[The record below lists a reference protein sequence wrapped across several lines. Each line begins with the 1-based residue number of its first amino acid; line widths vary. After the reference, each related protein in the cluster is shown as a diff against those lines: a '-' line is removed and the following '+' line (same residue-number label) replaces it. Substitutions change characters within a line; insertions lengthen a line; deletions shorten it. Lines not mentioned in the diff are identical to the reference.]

1 MRITKTETACEMNWL
16 PISSEPHTQSVVHV
30 DSSRSNEKLHDAAE
44 KFEALMAGFLVRSLR
59 QSMSPSGFYG
69 NAYGGEIYQSM
80 MDEVL
85 AETLAARANLGI
97 AEALERQ
104 FGSREKEQ
112 PQDLNAGDRQTRFD
126 SIIETAAQKTGLNAN
141 LLRAMIRQESDGD
154 PKAISKKGATGLMQ
168 LMPETAAL
176 LGVQDRFDPEENI
189 HGGARYLADLL
200 QRFGNLEHAL
210 AAYNAG
216 PEAVE
221 RHGGIPA
228 YAETEDYVAQVMK
241 IYRGLISADK
251 EGSSEKTGE
260 EFK

>member
-1 MRITKTETACEMNWL
+1 MNWH
-16 PISSEPHTQSVVHV
+16 PISSEPRTQSVARA
-30 DSSRSNEKLHDAAE
+30 DSSRSSEKLHDAAE

-85 AETLAARANLGI
+85 AQTLAARANLGI

-104 FGSREKEQ
+104 FGSREEKQ
-112 PQDLNAGDRQTRFD
+112 PQDLNAGDWQSRFD
-126 SIIETAAQKTGLNAN
+126 GIVESAAQKTGLNTN

-154 PKAISKKGATGLMQ
+154 PKAISIKGATGLMQ

-216 PEAVE
+216 PDAVE
-221 RHGGIPA
+221 RYGGVPT
-228 YAETEDYVAQVMK
+228 YPETEDYVAQVMK
-241 IYRGLISADK
+241 IYRHLISA
-251 EGSSEKTGE
+251 ETERSPEKAGE

>member
-1 MRITKTETACEMNWL
+1 MAITKTETAYKVNLL
-16 PISSEPHTQSVVHV
+16 PISSEPRTQRVAHI
-30 DSSRSNEKLHDAAE
+30 DNSRSSEKLHDAAE
-44 KFEALMAGFLVRSLR
+44 KFETLMAGFLVRSLR

-85 AETLAARANLGI
+85 AQTLAARANLGI

-104 FGSREKEQ
+104 FGSRETKG
-112 PQDLNAGDRQTRFD
+112 PGDLNFGGWKSKFD
-126 SIIETAAQKTGLNAN
+126 SIVESAAQKTGLNAH

-154 PKAISKKGATGLMQ
+154 PKAVSVKGAAGLMQ
-168 LMPETAAL
+168 LMPATADF
-176 LGVQDRFDPEENI
+176 LGVQNRFDPEENI
-189 HGGARYLADLL
+189 HGGAKYLAGLL

-221 RHGGIPA
+221 RYGGIPA
-228 YAETEDYVAQVMK
+228 YPETENYVAEVMK
-241 IYRGLISADK
+241 IYRELISADT
-251 EGSSEKTGE
+251 ESSSEKAAE
-260 EFK
+260 E